1 MSDIF
6 REVDEELRQDQFK
19 TLWKKYGWMII
30 AVVVIAIGGVGGK
43 QAWDAYQQD
52 KAYQLSDRY
61 ASAMQA
67 VETAD
72 LERAQSQFESLAA
85 GGSGHALLARF
96 QQAGLLAEQGDIEG
110 AVAALQ
116 QLESDA
122 GADSPLGQLAAIQ
135 SILLRL
141 DDGEPSAL
149 EAEVQ
154 PFLQEGNPFRPAAL
168 EISGLLALK
177 QGDLDGA
184 RQQFSALAEAQDA
197 SVAMRQRASQI
208 LTALGE

>member
-72 LERAQSQFESLAA
+72 LERAQDLSL
-85 GGSGHALLARF
+85 SGEKLF
-96 QQAGLLAEQGDIEG
+96 
-110 AVAALQ
+110 VAALFG
-116 QLESDA
+116 DA
-122 GADSPLGQLAAIQ
+122 
-135 SILLRL
+135 
-141 DDGEPSAL
+141 PST
-149 EAEVQ
+149 Q
-154 PFLQEGNPFRPAAL
+154 NH
-168 EISGLLALK
+168 
-177 QGDLDGA
+177 
-184 RQQFSALAEAQDA
+184 
-197 SVAMRQRASQI
+197 
-208 LTALGE
+208 